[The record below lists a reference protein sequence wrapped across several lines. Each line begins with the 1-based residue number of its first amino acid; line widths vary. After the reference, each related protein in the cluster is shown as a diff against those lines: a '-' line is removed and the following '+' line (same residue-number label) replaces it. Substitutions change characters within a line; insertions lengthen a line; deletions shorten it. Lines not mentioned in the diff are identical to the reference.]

1 MPADIRR
8 TPSFN
13 RREVK
18 LKFRKDINGLRA
30 IAVLS
35 VVLFHFEPELVKGG
49 FVGVDIFFVIS
60 GFLMTSIV
68 FTKLDKQQFGLISFY
83 VSRANRIIPALLVV
97 IAVLTIALPFVIPIP
112 DYQEFAKRAVSALL
126 FISNNYFYSLGGYFE
141 ADSQFN
147 WLLHTWS
154 LSVEWQFY
162 IFFPLF
168 AIALHKF
175 TAQNKFFICFLL
187 LLASFCVGVFYSYKD
202 SSFGY
207 FMLLTRAWEL
217 LAGSL
222 VYFIGIN
229 KISKESKVLEYV
241 GLVLVFVSILFVDE
255 STPWPGYMALLPV
268 IGTCLVLLS
277 KQYTSRLT
285 GNPIFQKVGLWSYSI
300 YLWHWPLVVLGQFI
314 DLPYWTVIGL
324 VASLI
329 LGWASYSIVEIRNIF
344 SYSIFRLP
352 NKLTAPFAVV
362 AFCSFIVIIFL
373 ASKQFSE
380 VYPEKVTPYV
390 MGLHYLDKGNQRYP
404 EKGKIVH
411 INKNAEKKPRYL
423 MIGDSNAAHYAYGMS
438 TVDDRH
444 FLLSW
449 VSSCLN
455 FPDYTTKPY
464 AVWMDEKWEK
474 QCKNNYKKI
483 YDYEDIDVILAQHW
497 HQKSGLVCI
506 SNECSFDLTNVSYMT
521 VLKHQIEKLIA
532 LVGDRKL
539 YIVGFVPA
547 PTHSVVSCMRKIVNT
562 DCERVSSEFSP
573 ERLEINNLINQL
585 SSNYSNVYF
594 INPFDAVCNKQN
606 LCNTVIDDKN
616 IFFDEGHLS
625 QYGSRVMWE
634 YISTKLP

>member
-1 MPADIRR
+1 M
-8 TPSFN
+8 
-13 RREVK
+13 
-18 LKFRKDINGLRA
+18 KFRKDINGLRA

-35 VVLFHFEPELVKGG
+35 VVLFHFEPELVRGG

-83 VSRANRIIPALLVV
+83 VSRANRIIPALLIV
-97 IAVLTIALPFVIPIP
+97 ISVLAIALPLVIPIP
-112 DYQEFAKRAVSALL
+112 DYQEFLKRAVSALL
-126 FISNNYFYSLGGYFE
+126 FVSNNYFYSLGGYFE
-141 ADSQFN
+141 ADSQLN

-175 TAQNKFFICFLL
+175 TAQRNLVVCFMLL
-187 LLASFCVGVFYSYKD
+187 LLASFCVGVFYSYSD

-207 FMLLTRAWEL
+207 FMLVTRAWEL
-217 LAGSL
+217 LAGSF
-222 VYFIGIN
+222 VYFIGGSR
-229 KISKESKVLEYV
+229 ISKESKLLEYV
-241 GLVLVFVSILFVDE
+241 GLSLILASILFVDE

-277 KQYTSRLT
+277 RQYTSRIT
-285 GNPIFQKVGLWSYSI
+285 GNPIFQKIGLWSYSI
-300 YLWHWPLVVLGQFI
+300 YLWHWPLVVLGQFV
-314 DLPYWTVIGL
+314 DLSYWTIVGL
-324 VASLI
+324 ITSLI
-329 LGWASYSIVEIRNIF
+329 LGWASYSIVETRNIF
-344 SYSIFRLP
+344 SYSLFRLP
-352 NKLTAPFAVV
+352 SKLTAPFVVV
-362 AFCSFIVIIFL
+362 AFCSLIVVIFL
-373 ASKQFSE
+373 ASKHLAN

-390 MGLHYLDKGNQRYP
+390 MGLHFDENGNQRYP
-404 EKGKIVH
+404 EKGRIVH
-411 INKNAEKKPRYL
+411 INKTAEKKPSYL

-474 QCKNNYKKI
+474 QCKNNYKRI
-483 YDYEDIDVILAQHW
+483 YDYEYIDVILAQHW
-497 HQKSGLVCI
+497 YQKNGLVCI
-506 SNECSFDLTNVSYMT
+506 SNECSFDLANVSYKD
-521 VLKHQIEKLIA
+521 VLKHQIEKLIS
-532 LVGDRKL
+532 LIGEQRKL
-539 YIVGFVPA
+539 YIIGFVPA
-547 PTHSVVSCMRKIVNT
+547 PKHSVVNCMRKIVNA
-562 DCERVSSEFSP
+562 DCERVSSEFSS
-573 ERLEINNLINQL
+573 ERLEINSLINQL
-585 SSNYSNVYF
+585 SSRYSNVYF
-594 INPFDAVCNKQN
+594 INPFDAICNEQN
-606 LCNTVIDDKN
+606 RCSTVIDNKN
-616 IFFDEGHLS
+616 LFFDEGHLS